1 MSRLAQRL
9 LFCLTLV
16 AFATAVFAS
25 TAFAA
30 GKVDAEVVSKASG
43 HSFHWFPIQKTFIL
57 VAPNDTVKFAVGN
70 PYAAVNSNTVKLA
83 TPPALENGH
92 LWLDSADASKLF
104 KVTVA
109 SSSSVAVS
117 SSSTTISSSSIAVSS
132 SSVAQSSSAVA
143 QSSSAAQSS
152 SSAPAAV
159 SSAAAAPAIAPTAPA
174 AAAAT
179 VPAVAAVPVAPK
191 NETAGTREVK
201 TIVIDPGHG
210 GKDSGAQ
217 GKKSNEKDI
226 VLSIGKLLKKELE
239 KEGFNVKMTRDKDEF
254 IELGQRANLA
264 NQWDGDLFISLHCNA
279 IDASAERKK
288 QIKGYHVYVLRAP
301 ESEEDKAI
309 ARRENKVATLYG
321 EKNAKE
327 ELSPIE
333 WFKLEA
339 RLEKYKQ
346 NSYMFTEEMLKA
358 FDGGKIRRQA
368 GGVGGAGFMVLVGA
382 LMPAVLF
389 EIGFISNPED
399 EAYMMTDAGQKD
411 IAKRI
416 SKAVSTYK
424 AAVHSYRE
432 TLGR

>member
-1 MSRLAQRL
+1 MIRSLIL
-9 LFCLTLV
+9 TFCLTL
-16 AFATAVFAS
+16 AT
-25 TAFAA
+25 FAA
-30 GKVDAEVVSKASG
+30 PSGSDEFMDAEVAAKEAG
-43 HSFHWFPIQKTFIL
+43 ASFHWFPIQKTFIL
-57 VAPNDTVKFAVGN
+57 VTAKDTAKFAIGI
-70 PYAAVNSNTVKLA
+70 PYVAHNSDVVNLKSIPK
-83 TPPALENGH
+83 LENGH
-92 LWLDSADASKLF
+92 LWIAKEDAYKLF
-104 KVTVA
+104 PSLIPVSSSSATPSSSSIATSSSSAA
-109 SSSSVAVS
+109 SSSSVIVS
-117 SSSTTISSSSIAVSS
+117 SSSATPVVAAPVATT
-132 SSVAQSSSAVA
+132 
-143 QSSSAAQSS
+143 
-152 SSAPAAV
+152 PAAV
-159 SSAAAAPAIAPTAPA
+159 PATAP
-174 AAAAT
+174 
-179 VPAVAAVPVAPK
+179 VVAAPK

-210 GKDSGAQ
+210 GKDTGAQ

-226 VLSIGKLLKKELE
+226 VLAIGKLLKKELE
-239 KEGFNVKMTRDKDEF
+239 KEGFNVKMTRDKDVF

-279 IDASAERKK
+279 IDATAERKK

-358 FDGGKIRRQA
+358 MDGGKIRRQA

-389 EIGFISNPED
+389 EIGFISNLEA
-399 EAYMMTDAGQKD
+399 EAYMMTDKGQKD
-411 IAKRI
+411 IAERI

>member
-1 MSRLAQRL
+1 MRNLVWHILLCAALA
-9 LFCLTLV
+9 
-16 AFATAVFAS
+16 AS
-25 TAFAA
+25 AWASN
-30 GKVDAEVVSKASG
+30 KVDAEQVAKEHKA
-43 HSFHWFPIQKTFIL
+43 SFHWFPVQKTFL
-57 VAPNDTVKFAVGN
+57 LAGEGDTLKFAIGLPYVSSHGN
-70 PYAAVNSNTVKLA
+70 SIELKHAPEITD
-83 TPPALENGH
+83 GH
-92 LWLDSADASKLF
+92 ILLDSADVAGLF
-104 KVTVA
+104 KDG
-109 SSSSVAVS
+109 SR
-117 SSSTTISSSSIAVSS
+117 
-132 SSVAQSSSAVA
+132 QSP
-143 QSSSAAQSS
+143 
-152 SSAPAAV
+152 SAPSRMTDTSKV
-159 SSAAAAPAIAPTAPA
+159 AAASTPAPA
-174 AAAAT
+174 AAPT
-179 VPAVAAVPVAPK
+179 KVAAVSAAPAAASAAPAKAAAIPAAKTATPK

-210 GKDSGAQ
+210 GKDTGAQ
-217 GKKSNEKDI
+217 GKNSNEKDI
-226 VLSIGKLLKKELE
+226 VLAVGKLLKKELE
-239 KEGFNVKMTRDKDEF
+239 KEGFNVKMTRDKDVF
-254 IELGQRANLA
+254 IELGERANLA

-279 IDASAERKK
+279 IDATPERKK

-358 FDGGKIRRQA
+358 FDGGKIKRQG

-389 EIGFISNPED
+389 EIGFISNPEE
-399 EAYMMTDAGQKD
+399 EAYMTTTKAQED
-411 IAKRI
+411 IAARVA
-416 SKAVSTYK
+416 KAVSTYK
-424 AAVHSYRE
+424 AAVHNYRE

>member
-1 MSRLAQRL
+1 MIRSLIL
-9 LFCLTLV
+9 IFCLAL
-16 AFATAVFAS
+16 
-25 TAFAA
+25 AA
-30 GKVDAEVVSKASG
+30 IAAPTGNDEFMDAEVAAKETGA
-43 HSFHWFPIQKTFIL
+43 SFHWFPIQKTFIL
-57 VAPNDTVKFAVGN
+57 VTAKDTAKFAVGI
-70 PYAAVNSNTVKLA
+70 PFVAHNSNAVELKSS
-83 TPPALENGH
+83 PKLENGH
-92 LWLDSADASKLF
+92 LWITKEDAYKLF
-104 KVTVA
+104 PILIPVSSSSAVP
-109 SSSSVAVS
+109 SSSSVAP
-117 SSSTTISSSSIAVSS
+117 SS
-132 SSVAQSSSAVA
+132 SSVALSSSVAESSSSVASAVA
-143 QSSSAAQSS
+143 APVTATPVVATPATV
-152 SSAPAAV
+152 APA
-159 SSAAAAPAIAPTAPA
+159 TAPA
-174 AAAAT
+174 
-179 VPAVAAVPVAPK
+179 VAAPK

-210 GKDSGAQ
+210 GKDTGAQ

-226 VLSIGKLLKKELE
+226 VLAIGKLLKKELE
-239 KEGFNVKMTRDKDEF
+239 KEGFNVKMTRDKDVF

-279 IDASAERKK
+279 IDATAERKK
-288 QIKGYHVYVLRAP
+288 QVKGYHVYVLRAP

-358 FDGGKIRRQA
+358 MDGGKIRKQA

-399 EAYMMTDAGQKD
+399 EAYMMTDKGQKD
-411 IAKRI
+411 IAERI

>member
-1 MSRLAQRL
+1 MKK
-9 LFCLTLV
+9 LV
-16 AFATAVFAS
+16 AAIFACFVCATFAWGAS
-25 TAFAA
+25 NAA
-30 GKVDAEVVSKASG
+30 SVNFLDAEILSKDAG
-43 HSFHWFPIQKTFIL
+43 ASFHWFPIQKTFIL
-57 VAPNDTVKFAVGN
+57 VTAKDTAKFAVGI
-70 PYAAVNSNTVKLA
+70 PFVSHNSNVMELA
-83 TPPALENGH
+83 ASPKLENGH
-92 LWLDSADASKLF
+92 LWISRDDAYKLF
-104 KVTVA
+104 PNAKP
-109 SSSSVAVS
+109 S
-117 SSSTTISSSSIAVSS
+117 
-132 SSVAQSSSAVA
+132 
-143 QSSSAAQSS
+143 SSSAAPASSSVTQSS
-152 SSAPAAV
+152 SSATLTSS
-159 SSAAAAPAIAPTAPA
+159 SSAAPAPSTTAPA
-174 AAAAT
+174 AVATPASTIPAAT
-179 VPAVAAVPVAPK
+179 PVAPPK

-210 GKDSGAQ
+210 GKDTGAQ

-226 VLSIGKLLKKELE
+226 VLAIGKLLKKELE
-239 KEGFNVKMTRDKDEF
+239 KEGFNVKMTRDKDVF

-279 IDASAERKK
+279 IDATAERKK
-288 QIKGYHVYVLRAP
+288 QVKGYHVYVLRAP

-358 FDGGKIRRQA
+358 MDGGKIRRQA

-399 EAYMMTDAGQKD
+399 EAYMITDKGQKD
-411 IAKRI
+411 IAERI

>member
-1 MSRLAQRL
+1 MRNLVWHIFLCVALA
-9 LFCLTLV
+9 
-16 AFATAVFAS
+16 AS
-25 TAFAA
+25 AWASN
-30 GKVDAEVVSKASG
+30 KVDAEQVAKEHKA
-43 HSFHWFPIQKTFIL
+43 SFHWFPVQKTFL
-57 VAPNDTVKFAVGN
+57 LAGENDTLKFAIGLPYVSSHGN
-70 PYAAVNSNTVKLA
+70 SIELKYAPEIAD
-83 TPPALENGH
+83 GH
-92 LWLDSADASKLF
+92 ILLDSADVASLYKTDQAQ
-104 KVTVA
+104 TVPAVPA
-109 SSSSVAVS
+109 SSSSLAKVS
-117 SSSTTISSSSIAVSS
+117 SSSAKI
-132 SSVAQSSSAVA
+132 
-143 QSSSAAQSS
+143 
-152 SSAPAAV
+152 
-159 SSAAAAPAIAPTAPA
+159 AAASTPAPA
-174 AAAAT
+174 AAPT
-179 VPAVAAVPVAPK
+179 KVAAVSAAPAAIPAAKSATPK

-210 GKDSGAQ
+210 GKDTGAQ
-217 GKKSNEKDI
+217 GKNSNEKDI
-226 VLSIGKLLKKELE
+226 VLAVGKLLKKELE
-239 KEGFNVKMTRDKDEF
+239 KEGFNVKMTRDKDVF
-254 IELGQRANLA
+254 IELGERANLA

-279 IDASAERKK
+279 IDATPERKK

-358 FDGGKIRRQA
+358 FDGGKIKRQG

-389 EIGFISNPED
+389 EIGFISNPEE
-399 EAYMMTDAGQKD
+399 EAYMTTTKAQED
-411 IAKRI
+411 IAARVA
-416 SKAVSTYK
+416 KAVSTYK
-424 AAVHSYRE
+424 AAVHNYRE

>member
-1 MSRLAQRL
+1 MKTFVWHILLCIALA
-9 LFCLTLV
+9 
-16 AFATAVFAS
+16 AS
-25 TAFAA
+25 AWASN
-30 GKVDAEVVSKASG
+30 KVDAEQVAKEHKA
-43 HSFHWFPIQKTFIL
+43 SFHWFPVQKTFL
-57 VAPNDTVKFAVGN
+57 LAGENDTLKFAIGL
-70 PYAAVNSNTVKLA
+70 PYVSSHGSSMELKHAPEITD
-83 TPPALENGH
+83 GH
-92 LWLDSADASKLF
+92 ILLDSADVAGLF
-104 KVTVA
+104 KDGSRQSPSAPSRMTDTNKVAVA
-109 SSSSVAVS
+109 STPAP
-117 SSSTTISSSSIAVSS
+117 TA
-132 SSVAQSSSAVA
+132 
-143 QSSSAAQSS
+143 
-152 SSAPAAV
+152 APAAV
-159 SSAAAAPAIAPTAPA
+159 PA
-174 AAAAT
+174 ASVVT
-179 VPAVAAVPVAPK
+179 KPK

-210 GKDSGAQ
+210 GKDTGAQ
-217 GKKSNEKDI
+217 GKNSNEKDI
-226 VLSIGKLLKKELE
+226 VLAVGKLLKKELE
-239 KEGFNVKMTRDKDEF
+239 KEGFNVKMTRDKDVF
-254 IELGQRANLA
+254 IELGERANLA

-279 IDASAERKK
+279 IDATPERKK

-358 FDGGKIRRQA
+358 FDGGKIKRQG

-389 EIGFISNPED
+389 EIGFISNPEE
-399 EAYMMTDAGQKD
+399 EAYMMTTKAQED
-411 IAKRI
+411 IAARVA
-416 SKAVSTYK
+416 KAVSTYK
-424 AAVHSYRE
+424 AAVHNYRE

>member
-1 MSRLAQRL
+1 M
-9 LFCLTLV
+9 
-16 AFATAVFAS
+16 
-25 TAFAA
+25 
-30 GKVDAEVVSKASG
+30 DAEAAAKEAG
-43 HSFHWFPIQKTFIL
+43 ASFHWFPIQKTFIL
-57 VAPNDTVKFAVGN
+57 VTAKDTAKFAIGIPFVSH
-70 PYAAVNSNTVKLA
+70 NSNVVDLKSS
-83 TPPALENGH
+83 PKLENGH
-92 LWLDSADASKLF
+92 LWINKEDAYKLF
-104 KVTVA
+104 PNLVPASSSSTIPSSSSVA
-109 SSSSVAVS
+109 PSSSSVALSSSVAVS
-117 SSSTTISSSSIAVSS
+117 SS
-132 SSVAQSSSAVA
+132 
-143 QSSSAAQSS
+143 
-152 SSAPAAV
+152 
-159 SSAAAAPAIAPTAPA
+159 AAAPVVATPAATPAPTAAP
-174 AAAAT
+174 
-179 VPAVAAVPVAPK
+179 VVAAPK

-210 GKDSGAQ
+210 GKDTGAQ

-226 VLSIGKLLKKELE
+226 VLAIGKLLKKELE
-239 KEGFNVKMTRDKDEF
+239 KEGFNVKMTRDKDVF

-279 IDASAERKK
+279 IDATPERKK

-358 FDGGKIRRQA
+358 MDGGKIRRQA

-389 EIGFISNPED
+389 EIGFISNLED

-411 IAKRI
+411 IANRI
-416 SKAVSTYK
+416 SKAVSSYK

>member
-1 MSRLAQRL
+1 MRNLVWHIFLCVALA
-9 LFCLTLV
+9 
-16 AFATAVFAS
+16 AS
-25 TAFAA
+25 AWASN
-30 GKVDAEVVSKASG
+30 KVDAEQVAKEHKA
-43 HSFHWFPIQKTFIL
+43 SFHWFPVQKTFL
-57 VAPNDTVKFAVGN
+57 LAGESDTLKFAIGL
-70 PYAAVNSNTVKLA
+70 PYVSSHGSSVELKHAPEITD
-83 TPPALENGH
+83 GH
-92 LWLDSADASKLF
+92 ILLDSADVVSLYKTDKTAAVSP
-104 KVTVA
+104 A
-109 SSSSVAVS
+109 SSSS
-117 SSSTTISSSSIAVSS
+117 
-132 SSVAQSSSAVA
+132 
-143 QSSSAAQSS
+143 AAKLSS
-152 SSAPAAV
+152 SSAKA
-159 SSAAAAPAIAPTAPA
+159 
-174 AAAAT
+174 
-179 VPAVAAVPVAPK
+179 AAVPAATPTAKPK

-210 GKDSGAQ
+210 GKDTGAQ
-217 GKKSNEKDI
+217 GKNSNEKDI
-226 VLSIGKLLKKELE
+226 VLAVGKLLKKELE
-239 KEGFNVKMTRDKDEF
+239 KEGFNVKMTRDKDVF
-254 IELGQRANLA
+254 IELGERANLA

-279 IDASAERKK
+279 IDATPERKK

-358 FDGGKIRRQA
+358 FDGGKIKRQG

-389 EIGFISNPED
+389 EIGFISNPEE
-399 EAYMMTDAGQKD
+399 EAYMTTTKAQED
-411 IAKRI
+411 IAARVA
-416 SKAVSTYK
+416 KAVSTYK
-424 AAVHSYRE
+424 AAVHNYRE

>member
-1 MSRLAQRL
+1 MIRSLIL
-9 LFCLTLV
+9 TFCLAL
-16 AFATAVFAS
+16 AI
-25 TAFAA
+25 FAA
-30 GKVDAEVVSKASG
+30 PTGSDEFMDAEIAAKEAG
-43 HSFHWFPIQKTFIL
+43 ASFHWFPIQKTFIL
-57 VAPNDTVKFAVGN
+57 VTAKDTAKFAIGI
-70 PYAAVNSNTVKLA
+70 PYVAHNSDVVNLKSIPK
-83 TPPALENGH
+83 LENGH
-92 LWLDSADASKLF
+92 LWIAKEDAYKLF
-104 KVTVA
+104 PSLIPVSASSATPSSSSIATSSSSAA
-109 SSSSVAVS
+109 SSSSVVVS
-117 SSSTTISSSSIAVSS
+117 SSSATPVVAAPVATT
-132 SSVAQSSSAVA
+132 
-143 QSSSAAQSS
+143 
-152 SSAPAAV
+152 PAAV
-159 SSAAAAPAIAPTAPA
+159 PATAP
-174 AAAAT
+174 
-179 VPAVAAVPVAPK
+179 VVAAPK

-210 GKDSGAQ
+210 GKDTGAQ

-226 VLSIGKLLKKELE
+226 VLAIGKLLKKELE
-239 KEGFNVKMTRDKDEF
+239 KEGFNVKMTRDKDVF

-279 IDASAERKK
+279 IDATAERKK

-358 FDGGKIRRQA
+358 MDGGKIRKQA

-399 EAYMMTDAGQKD
+399 EAYMMTDKGQKD
-411 IAKRI
+411 IAERI

>member
-1 MSRLAQRL
+1 MKK
-9 LFCLTLV
+9 LV
-16 AFATAVFAS
+16 AAIFACFVCATFAWGS
-25 TAFAA
+25 PSAA
-30 GKVDAEVVSKASG
+30 SVNFLDAEILSKDAG
-43 HSFHWFPIQKTFIL
+43 ASFHWFPIQKTFIL
-57 VAPNDTVKFAVGN
+57 VTAKDTAKFAVGI
-70 PYAAVNSNTVKLA
+70 PFVSHNSNVMELA
-83 TPPALENGH
+83 AGPKLENGH
-92 LWLDSADASKLF
+92 LWISRDDAYKLF
-104 KVTVA
+104 PNAKP
-109 SSSSVAVS
+109 S
-117 SSSTTISSSSIAVSS
+117 
-132 SSVAQSSSAVA
+132 
-143 QSSSAAQSS
+143 SSSAAPVSSSVTQSS
-152 SSAPAAV
+152 SSATLMSS
-159 SSAAAAPAIAPTAPA
+159 SSAAPAPSTTAPA
-174 AAAAT
+174 AVTAPASTIPAAT
-179 VPAVAAVPVAPK
+179 PVAPPK

-210 GKDSGAQ
+210 GKDTGAQ

-226 VLSIGKLLKKELE
+226 VLAIGKLLKKELE
-239 KEGFNVKMTRDKDEF
+239 KEGFNVKMTRDKDVF

-279 IDASAERKK
+279 IDATAERKK
-288 QIKGYHVYVLRAP
+288 QVKGYHVYVLRAP

-358 FDGGKIRRQA
+358 MDGGKIRRQA

-399 EAYMMTDAGQKD
+399 EAYMMTDKGQKD
-411 IAKRI
+411 IAERI
-416 SKAVSTYK
+416 SKAVTNYK

>member
-1 MSRLAQRL
+1 MLL
-9 LFCLTLV
+9 LFGWALS
-16 AFATAVFAS
+16 FADVTA
-25 TAFAA
+25 
-30 GKVDAEVVSKASG
+30 VDAESVSKKIGA
-43 HSFHWFPIQKTFIL
+43 SFHWFPVQKSFIL
-57 VAPNDTVKFAVGN
+57 VTEKDTAKFAVGI
-70 PYAAVNSNTVKLA
+70 PYASVNGSTIDLIASPVLDD
-83 TPPALENGH
+83 GH
-92 LWLDSADASKLF
+92 LWIAEEDVNKLF
-104 KVTVA
+104 PPKSEAKAPETKATAAKAEPAKAADKKEAAKDAAKTVT
-109 SSSSVAVS
+109 
-117 SSSTTISSSSIAVSS
+117 
-132 SSVAQSSSAVA
+132 
-143 QSSSAAQSS
+143 
-152 SSAPAAV
+152 
-159 SSAAAAPAIAPTAPA
+159 
-174 AAAAT
+174 AT
-179 VPAVAAVPVAPK
+179 KPK

-210 GKDSGAQ
+210 GKDSGAL
-217 GKKSNEKDI
+217 GKNAQEKDI
-226 VLSIGKLLKKELE
+226 VLAVSKLLKKDLE
-239 KEGFNVKMTRDKDEF
+239 KAGFNVKMTRDKDVF

-288 QIKGYHVYVLRAP
+288 QIKGFHVYVLRAP

-358 FDGGKIRRQA
+358 MDGGKIKRQA

-389 EIGFISNPED
+389 EIGFISNLED
-399 EAYMMTDAGQKD
+399 EAYMMSKAGQED
-411 IAKRI
+411 IAARI
-416 SKAVSTYK
+416 AKAVSTYK
-424 AAVHSYRE
+424 DAVHSYRE

>member
-1 MSRLAQRL
+1 MKK
-9 LFCLTLV
+9 LV
-16 AFATAVFAS
+16 ATIFACFVCATFAWGAS
-25 TAFAA
+25 NAA
-30 GKVDAEVVSKASG
+30 SVNFLDAEILSKDAG
-43 HSFHWFPIQKTFIL
+43 ASFHWFPIQKTFIL
-57 VAPNDTVKFAVGN
+57 VTAKDTAKFAVGI
-70 PYAAVNSNTVKLA
+70 PFVSHNSNVMELA
-83 TPPALENGH
+83 ASPKLENGH
-92 LWLDSADASKLF
+92 LWISRDDAYKLF
-104 KVTVA
+104 PNAKP
-109 SSSSVAVS
+109 S
-117 SSSTTISSSSIAVSS
+117 
-132 SSVAQSSSAVA
+132 
-143 QSSSAAQSS
+143 SSSAAPVSSSVTQSS
-152 SSAPAAV
+152 SSATLMSS
-159 SSAAAAPAIAPTAPA
+159 SSAAPAPSAAAPAAVTTPASTIPA
-174 AAAAT
+174 AT
-179 VPAVAAVPVAPK
+179 PVAPPK

-210 GKDSGAQ
+210 GKDTGAQ

-226 VLSIGKLLKKELE
+226 VLAIGKLLKKELE
-239 KEGFNVKMTRDKDEF
+239 KEGFNVKMTRDKDVF

-279 IDASAERKK
+279 IDATAERKK
-288 QIKGYHVYVLRAP
+288 QVKGYHVYVLRAP

-358 FDGGKIRRQA
+358 MDGGKIRRQA

-399 EAYMMTDAGQKD
+399 EAYMITDKGQKD
-411 IAKRI
+411 IAVRI

>member
-1 MSRLAQRL
+1 MFKKLFISLAV
-9 LFCLTLV
+9 LFVVL
-16 AFATAVFAS
+16 ASAANADKPAASSANKATSVDADKVS
-25 TAFAA
+25 VSLA
-30 GKVDAEVVSKASG
+30 GKADIELFAKSKNAN
-43 HSFHWFPIQKTFIL
+43 FHWFPVQKTFNL
-57 VAPNDTVKFAVGN
+57 VTPKDTAKFAVGL
-70 PYAAVNSNTVKLA
+70 PFVNIKGKA
-83 TPPALENGH
+83 TALKSAPEIVNGRI
-92 LWLDSADASKLF
+92 WVDSTDVAGLF
-104 KVTVA
+104 PSETA
-109 SSSSVAVS
+109 SSSTKQVTA
-117 SSSTTISSSSIAVSS
+117 ISSSSIAT
-132 SSVAQSSSAVA
+132 ATSSAPTA
-143 QSSSAAQSS
+143 SAASS
-152 SSAPAAV
+152 SSAKVAAGTPT
-159 SSAAAAPAIAPTAPA
+159 AAPAAQSATKAKNQPA
-174 AAAAT
+174 SN
-179 VPAVAAVPVAPK
+179 K

-210 GKDSGAQ
+210 GKDSGALG
-217 GKKSNEKDI
+217 GKSQEKDI
-226 VLSIGKLLKKELE
+226 VLTVGKLLKKELE
-239 KEGFNVKMTRDKDEF
+239 KEGFNVKMTRDKDVF

-279 IDASAERKK
+279 IDATPEKKK

-358 FDGGKIRRQA
+358 MDGGKIRRQA

-382 LMPAVLF
+382 LMPAVLY
-389 EIGFISNPED
+389 EIGFISNPDD
-399 EAYMMTDAGQKD
+399 EAYMMSDAGQKD
-411 IAKRI
+411 IAERI
-416 SKAVSTYK
+416 SKAVANYK
-424 AAVHSYRE
+424 AAVHNYRE

>member
-1 MSRLAQRL
+1 MIRSLI
-9 LFCLTLV
+9 LTLCL
-16 AFATAVFAS
+16 AL
-25 TAFAA
+25 AA
-30 GKVDAEVVSKASG
+30 IAAPAGNDEFMDAEAAAKEAG
-43 HSFHWFPIQKTFIL
+43 ASFHWFPIQKTFIL
-57 VAPNDTVKFAVGN
+57 VTAKDTAKFAIGIPFVSH
-70 PYAAVNSNTVKLA
+70 NSNVVDLKSS
-83 TPPALENGH
+83 PKLENGH
-92 LWLDSADASKLF
+92 LWITKEDTYKLF
-104 KVTVA
+104 PNLVPVSSSSAVPSSSSVA
-109 SSSSVAVS
+109 PSSSSVALSSSVAVS
-117 SSSTTISSSSIAVSS
+117 SSA
-132 SSVAQSSSAVA
+132 
-143 QSSSAAQSS
+143 
-152 SSAPAAV
+152 
-159 SSAAAAPAIAPTAPA
+159 TAP
-174 AAAAT
+174 
-179 VPAVAAVPVAPK
+179 VVAAPK
-191 NETAGTREVK
+191 NETAGTREVR

-210 GKDSGAQ
+210 GKDTGAQ

-226 VLSIGKLLKKELE
+226 VLAIGKLLKKELE
-239 KEGFNVKMTRDKDEF
+239 KEGFNVKMTRDKDVF

-279 IDASAERKK
+279 IDATAERKK
-288 QIKGYHVYVLRAP
+288 QVKGYHVYVLRAP

-358 FDGGKIRRQA
+358 MDGGKIRRQA

-399 EAYMMTDAGQKD
+399 EAYMMTDKGQKD
-411 IAKRI
+411 IAERI

>member
-1 MSRLAQRL
+1 MKK
-9 LFCLTLV
+9 LV
-16 AFATAVFAS
+16 AAIFACFVCATFAWGAS
-25 TAFAA
+25 NAA
-30 GKVDAEVVSKASG
+30 SVNFLDAEILSKNAG
-43 HSFHWFPIQKTFIL
+43 ASFHWFPIQKTFIL
-57 VAPNDTVKFAVGN
+57 VTAKDTAKFAVGI
-70 PYAAVNSNTVKLA
+70 PFVSHNSNVMELA
-83 TPPALENGH
+83 ASPKLENGH
-92 LWLDSADASKLF
+92 LWISRDDAYKLF
-104 KVTVA
+104 PNAKP
-109 SSSSVAVS
+109 SSSSATPVS
-117 SSSTTISSSSIAVSS
+117 SSVT
-132 SSVAQSSSAVA
+132 
-143 QSSSAAQSS
+143 QSS
-152 SSAPAAV
+152 SSATLMSS
-159 SSAAAAPAIAPTAPA
+159 SSAAPAPSTTAPA
-174 AAAAT
+174 AVTAPASTIPAAT
-179 VPAVAAVPVAPK
+179 PVAPPK

-210 GKDSGAQ
+210 GKDTGAQ

-226 VLSIGKLLKKELE
+226 VLAIGKLLKKELE
-239 KEGFNVKMTRDKDEF
+239 KEGFNVKMTRDKDVF

-279 IDASAERKK
+279 IDATAERKK
-288 QIKGYHVYVLRAP
+288 QVKGYHVYVLRAP

-358 FDGGKIRRQA
+358 MDGGKIRRQA

-399 EAYMMTDAGQKD
+399 EAYMMTDKGQKD
-411 IAKRI
+411 IAERI
-416 SKAVSTYK
+416 SKAVTNYK

>member
-1 MSRLAQRL
+1 MKRLVAAIFAC
-9 LFCLTLV
+9 LFCVT
-16 AFATAVFAS
+16 FAWGSPSAAS
-25 TAFAA
+25 NDFL
-30 GKVDAEVVSKASG
+30 DAEALSKDAG
-43 HSFHWFPIQKTFIL
+43 ASFHWFPIQKTFIL
-57 VAPNDTVKFAVGN
+57 VTAKDTAKFAVGI
-70 PYAAVNSNTVKLA
+70 PFVSHNSNVMELA
-83 TPPALENGH
+83 ASPKLENGH
-92 LWLDSADASKLF
+92 LWISRDDAYKLF
-104 KVTVA
+104 PNAKP
-109 SSSSVAVS
+109 SSSSATPVS
-117 SSSTTISSSSIAVSS
+117 SSVT
-132 SSVAQSSSAVA
+132 
-143 QSSSAAQSS
+143 QSS
-152 SSAPAAV
+152 SSATLMSS
-159 SSAAAAPAIAPTAPA
+159 SSAAPAPSTTAPA
-174 AAAAT
+174 AVTAPASTIPAAT
-179 VPAVAAVPVAPK
+179 PVAPPK

-210 GKDSGAQ
+210 GKDTGAQ

-226 VLSIGKLLKKELE
+226 VLAIGKLLKKELE
-239 KEGFNVKMTRDKDEF
+239 KEGFNVKMTRDKDVF

-279 IDASAERKK
+279 IDATAERKK
-288 QIKGYHVYVLRAP
+288 QVKGYHVYVLRAP

-358 FDGGKIRRQA
+358 MDGGKIRRQA

-399 EAYMMTDAGQKD
+399 EAYMMTDKGQKD
-411 IAKRI
+411 IAERI
-416 SKAVSTYK
+416 SKAVTNYK

>member
-1 MSRLAQRL
+1 MSKVLRHIFLCFVLA
-9 LFCLTLV
+9 V
-16 AFATAVFAS
+16 SAWAGAT
-25 TAFAA
+25 
-30 GKVDAEVVSKASG
+30 VDAEAIAKEQQA
-43 HSFHWFPIQKTFIL
+43 SFHWFPVQKTFLL
-57 VAPNDTVKFAVGN
+57 VEKNDTLKFALDI
-70 PYAAVNSNTVKLA
+70 PYVYTHGKTIELKKAPLFQD
-83 TPPALENGH
+83 GH
-92 LWLDSADASKLF
+92 ILLDSADAASLF
-104 KVTVA
+104 KTDAVA
-109 SSSSVAVS
+109 AKVPEKVSSSSSVAVS
-117 SSSTTISSSSIAVSS
+117 SSQKVT
-132 SSVAQSSSAVA
+132 VAKADA
-143 QSSSAAQSS
+143 TKT
-152 SSAPAAV
+152 AAV
-159 SSAAAAPAIAPTAPA
+159 K
-174 AAAAT
+174 
-179 VPAVAAVPVAPK
+179 PK

-210 GKDSGAQ
+210 GKDSGALG
-217 GKKSNEKDI
+217 GKSQEKDI
-226 VLSIGKLLKKELE
+226 VLSVGKLLKKELE
-239 KEGFNVKMTRDKDEF
+239 KEGFNVKLTRDKDVF

-279 IDASAERKK
+279 IDATPERKK

-327 ELSPIE
+327 ELTPIE

-358 FDGGKIRRQA
+358 FDDGKIKRQG

-399 EAYMMTDAGQKD
+399 EAYMMTDKGQKD
-411 IAKRI
+411 IAERI

-432 TLGR
+432 TLSR

>member
-1 MSRLAQRL
+1 MKTFVWHILLCVALA
-9 LFCLTLV
+9 
-16 AFATAVFAS
+16 AS
-25 TAFAA
+25 AWASN
-30 GKVDAEVVSKASG
+30 KVDAEQVAKEHKA
-43 HSFHWFPIQKTFIL
+43 SFHWFPVQKTFL
-57 VAPNDTVKFAVGN
+57 LAGENDTLKFAIGL
-70 PYAAVNSNTVKLA
+70 PYVSSHGSSMELKHAPEITD
-83 TPPALENGH
+83 GH
-92 LWLDSADASKLF
+92 ILLDSADVAGLF
-104 KVTVA
+104 KDGSRQSPSAPSRMTDTNKVA
-109 SSSSVAVS
+109 AASTPAPAAASTPAPAAAPTKVAAVS
-117 SSSTTISSSSIAVSS
+117 A
-132 SSVAQSSSAVA
+132 
-143 QSSSAAQSS
+143 
-152 SSAPAAV
+152 APAAV
-159 SSAAAAPAIAPTAPA
+159 PAAPVVTK
-174 AAAAT
+174 
-179 VPAVAAVPVAPK
+179 PK

-210 GKDSGAQ
+210 GKDTGAQ
-217 GKKSNEKDI
+217 GKNSNEKDI
-226 VLSIGKLLKKELE
+226 VLAVGKLLKKELE
-239 KEGFNVKMTRDKDEF
+239 KEGFNVKMTRDKDVF
-254 IELGQRANLA
+254 IELGERANLA

-279 IDASAERKK
+279 IDATPERKK

-358 FDGGKIRRQA
+358 FDGGKIKRQG

-389 EIGFISNPED
+389 EIGFISNPEE
-399 EAYMMTDAGQKD
+399 EAYMMTTKAQED
-411 IAKRI
+411 IAARVA
-416 SKAVSTYK
+416 KAVSTYK
-424 AAVHSYRE
+424 AAVHNYRE

>member
-1 MSRLAQRL
+1 MKTFVWHILLCVALA
-9 LFCLTLV
+9 
-16 AFATAVFAS
+16 AS
-25 TAFAA
+25 AWASN
-30 GKVDAEVVSKASG
+30 KVDAEQVAKEHKA
-43 HSFHWFPIQKTFIL
+43 SFHWFPVQKTFL
-57 VAPNDTVKFAVGN
+57 LAGENDTLKFAIGL
-70 PYAAVNSNTVKLA
+70 PYVSSHGSSMELKHAPEITD
-83 TPPALENGH
+83 GH
-92 LWLDSADASKLF
+92 ILLDSADVASLYKTDQAQ
-104 KVTVA
+104 TVPAVPA
-109 SSSSVAVS
+109 SSSSAAKVS
-117 SSSTTISSSSIAVSS
+117 SSSAK
-132 SSVAQSSSAVA
+132 A
-143 QSSSAAQSS
+143 
-152 SSAPAAV
+152 
-159 SSAAAAPAIAPTAPA
+159 
-174 AAAAT
+174 
-179 VPAVAAVPVAPK
+179 AAVPATPIPATTAAKPK

-210 GKDSGAQ
+210 GKDTGAQ
-217 GKKSNEKDI
+217 GKNSNEKDI
-226 VLSIGKLLKKELE
+226 VLAVGKLLKKELE
-239 KEGFNVKMTRDKDEF
+239 KEGFNVKMTRDKDVF
-254 IELGQRANLA
+254 IELGERANLA

-279 IDASAERKK
+279 IDATPERKK

-358 FDGGKIRRQA
+358 FDGGKIKRQG

-389 EIGFISNPED
+389 EIGFISNPEE
-399 EAYMMTDAGQKD
+399 EAYMMTTKAQED
-411 IAKRI
+411 IAARVA
-416 SKAVSTYK
+416 KAVSTYK
-424 AAVHSYRE
+424 AAVHNYRE